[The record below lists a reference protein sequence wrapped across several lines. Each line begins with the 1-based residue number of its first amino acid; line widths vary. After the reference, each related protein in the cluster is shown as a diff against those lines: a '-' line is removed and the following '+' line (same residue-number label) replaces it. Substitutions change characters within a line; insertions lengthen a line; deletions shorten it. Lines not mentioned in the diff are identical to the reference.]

1 MRIQPTLLLLLVSAG
16 AFAGEP
22 PARQDRFSLGILAG
36 SMFPQDSA
44 YDTAAPEFGLTVAY
58 SPEWRW
64 TRVDLSAFATAGRSS
79 ERGVSAVVNWFLT
92 DGSARPF
99 LGIGAGLAWLGVN
112 YALAN
117 QVGWHLLD
125 YPETKAHAP
134 FVALAAGIGFAI
146 AVFGG
151 AIGQS
156 RIGAAACEGAAR
168 NPGAAGRIQT
178 MMILGLA
185 LIESLVLFALLVI
198 FAVVKPMAG

>member
-134 FVALAAGIGFAI
+134 FVTLAAGIE
-146 AVFGG
+146 VGG
-151 AIGQS
+151 GPHPWTL
-156 RIGAAACEGAAR
+156 GAEAHLPFDYLKFDVR
-168 NPGAAGRIQT
+168 FP
-178 MMILGLA
+178 
-185 LIESLVLFALLVI
+185 SLL
-198 FAVVKPMAG
+198 AVVRVGL